1 MRKRIIGPEPS
12 SARAA
17 ADAVARTFLELER
30 LARVELTSED
40 PDHPIEWALVP
51 GAGPGWRAAGPGRQ
65 TIRLVFDEP
74 QRVRR
79 VRLEFEEGA
88 RERTQEFLLSWTSAD
103 GETDRPLV
111 RQQYTFSPGGATRE
125 VEDYGFD
132 LVGVTAL
139 DLEIVPDVGGGDTRA
154 SLVSFR
160 VA

>member
-1 MRKRIIGPEPS
+1 MRKSLIGREPS
-12 SARAA
+12 PTVAASAA
-17 ADAVARTFLELER
+17 AAGSFLDLER

-40 PDHPIEWALVP
+40 PDHPIESAFLP
-51 GAGPGWRAAGPGRQ
+51 GAGTGWRAAGPGRQ

-74 QRVRR
+74 QRIRR
-79 VRLEFEEGA
+79 VRLEFDEGA
-88 RERTQEFLLSWTSAD
+88 RERTQEFSLSWTSEN
-103 GETDRPLV
+103 GVTDRPLV

-132 LVGVTAL
+132 LVGVTAI

-154 SLVSFR
+154 SLVSLR